1 MRKSTV
7 ISIMAIA
14 TVGLGAWVFLA
25 NPFSADS
32 GLVRNASLAF
42 MEDLQF
48 KDFRSSSLYH
58 HELERD
64 RVDIGRTLE
73 KLFLVKPELLDIIDY
88 RIAKLDIDKS
98 GDRARVLVR
107 SRYKRL
113 NYDEKPQDGEILL
126 YWIKR
131 HPQCPLGG
139 KCQGTAGVGQCVDEF
154 GKVILKPKD
163 EKKKEDSQAQLKGDA
178 ANPDLSEEHF
188 VCDPEREPQW
198 AMNLDSTLKEKRYN
212 Y

>member
-1 MRKSTV
+1 MRNSTIVTLV
-7 ISIMAIA
+7 ILA
-14 TVGLGAWVFLA
+14 VLGAGAWIFLA
-25 NPFSADS
+25 EPFSKDT
-32 GLVRNASLAF
+32 GLVKKAALAF

-88 RIAKLDIDKS
+88 RIVKMDVDSS
-98 GDRARVLVR
+98 GDRARVKIR

-113 NYDEKPQDGEILL
+113 NHDEEPKDGELLL

-131 HPQCPLGG
+131 HPQCPIGASCSVDG
-139 KCQGTAGVGQCVDEF
+139 RCVDEF
-154 GKVILKPKD
+154 GKLLLKPED
-163 EKKKEDSQAQLKGDA
+163 EDKKKKNSKPIQADEVDPGMTDQ
-178 ANPDLSEEHF
+178 HF
-188 VCDPEREPQW
+188 SCSPEREHQW
-198 AMNLDSTLKEKRYN
+198 FMNLDSTLKEKRYN

>member
-1 MRKSTV
+1 
-7 ISIMAIA
+7 
-14 TVGLGAWVFLA
+14 VGLGAWVFLA

-139 KCQGTAGVGQCVDEF
+139 KCQGTAGAGQCVNEF